1 MADTSV
7 TAPATARARRATRR
21 DFVDC
26 AFEILAESGHKGLTI
41 HELCR
46 KVGVSTGSFYH
57 HFANWDEFVAALLTQ
72 WEGDQAQQMVEA
84 ATATSNLRRI
94 EIARDLASM
103 YQHGAEAAIRAW
115 SLSNA
120 QVRIAQEHVDDERRR
135 HLVSLLRRSGSPMT
149 GRTCWPASA
158 WRSLSAY
165 NNSRAA
171 PTRSPTPCTCIS
183 RWSSRRSTHTTASAS
198 PTACRTDGACRSGN
212 RARRLTERRSR
223 ALHPSLNT
231 APGQPSRSRSP
242 RHHHRSRGRPR
253 CSW

>member
-135 HLVSLLRRSGSPMT
+135 HLVSLLRRSGVADD
-149 GRTCWPASA
+149 RADLLASVGLA
-158 WRSLSAY
+158 ILVGLQQLEGGADKIPDAMHMYGPRGDRL
-165 NNSRAA
+165 
-171 PTRSPTPCTCIS
+171 TRQ
-183 RWSSRRSTHTTASAS
+183 RR
-198 PTACRTDGACRSGN
+198 
-212 RARRLTERRSR
+212 RARRRVELTAR
-223 ALHPSLNT
+223 AEVATEHVASQNDAVAPSTL
-231 APGQPSRSRSP
+231 R
-242 RHHHRSRGRPR
+242 
-253 CSW
+253 

>member
-135 HLVSLLRRSGSPMT
+135 HLVSLLRRSGVADD
-149 GRTCWPASA
+149 RADLLASVGLA
-158 WRSLSAY
+158 ILVGLQQLEGGADKIPDAMRMYQSLVL
-165 NNSRAA
+165 AA
-171 PTRSPTPCTCIS
+171 IDSHDSVGEP
-183 RWSSRRSTHTTASAS
+183 
-198 PTACRTDGACRSGN
+198 DGVSN
-212 RARRLTERRSR
+212 
-223 ALHPSLNT
+223 
-231 APGQPSRSRSP
+231 
-242 RHHHRSRGRPR
+242 
-253 CSW
+253 

>member
-7 TAPATARARRATRR
+7 QAPAAPRARRATRR

-26 AFEILAESGHKGLTI
+26 AFTILAESGHKGLTI

-46 KVGVSTGSFYH
+46 HVGVSTGSFYH

-72 WEGDQAQQMVEA
+72 WEGDQARQMAEA

-115 SLSNA
+115 SLSNT

-135 HLVSLLRRSGSPMT
+135 HLVSLLRRSGVADD
-149 GRTCWPASA
+149 RADLLASVGLA
-158 WRSLSAY
+158 ILVGLQQLEGGADKIPDAMRLYQSLVL
-165 NNSRAA
+165 AA
-171 PTRSPTPCTCIS
+171 IG
-183 RWSSRRSTHTTASAS
+183 SAS
-198 PTACRTDGACRSGN
+198 DVSGQ
-212 RARRLTERRSR
+212 RDS
-223 ALHPSLNT
+223 
-231 APGQPSRSRSP
+231 G
-242 RHHHRSRGRPR
+242 
-253 CSW
+253 